1 MTCLSTPAADLSK
14 PPCSPRAENQPHL
27 LLAANRSD
35 KRTSGGLTGMRRR
48 ELWRTHSTSQQLQA
62 FEELLLTSRPKFVGI
77 AYAIL
82 RNKEDAE
89 DAIQNASL
97 SAFSHLR
104 TFEGRSA
111 FTTWFTRIVMNAALM
126 IQRKRKSSLIGP
138 LPESNV
144 TDDVNWEDRIPTSQP
159 DPEVACAGQQ
169 AFQLVDTVLD
179 KMTPVLRQAFTLRYY
194 DELSDREACVLLGV
208 SVGTFKS
215 RVFRARRLL
224 LNQAQNPAAYPIRK
238 RMPRVFSFLANDFS
252 SLAKGAVNTSRGRMA
267 SLQLNSQGGEP

>member
-1 MTCLSTPAADLSK
+1 VTCLSIPSADLSK

-27 LLAANRSD
+27 LLAPNRND

-48 ELWRTHSTSQQLQA
+48 KLWRTHSPSQQLQT
-62 FEELLLTSRPKFVGI
+62 FEELLLTSRPKFMGI

-89 DAIQNASL
+89 DAIQNACL

-126 IQRKRKSSLIGP
+126 IQRKQKSSLIGL
-138 LPESNV
+138 LPEAN
-144 TDDVNWEDRIPTSQP
+144 TTYDAAWADRIPTSQP
-159 DPEVACAGQQ
+159 DPEMACAGQE
-169 AFQLVDTVLD
+169 AFQLVDTLLD
-179 KMTPVLRQAFTLRYY
+179 KMTPALRQAFTLKYY
-194 DELSDREACVLLGV
+194 DELSDPEACALLGV

-224 LNQAQNPAAYPIRK
+224 LNQTQNLTAYPIRK

-252 SLAKGAVNTSRGRMA
+252 SLAKGAANTSRGRIA
-267 SLQLNSQGGEP
+267 SPQLNSQGVEP

>member
-1 MTCLSTPAADLSK
+1 VTCLSTPAADLSK
-14 PPCSPRAENQPHL
+14 PPCSPRTENQPHL
-27 LLAANRSD
+27 LLAPNRND
-35 KRTSGGLTGMRRR
+35 KRTSGELTGTRRGK
-48 ELWRTHSTSQQLQA
+48 LWRSHSPSQQLQT
-62 FEELLLTSRPKFVGI
+62 FDEMLLTSRPKFVRI

-126 IQRKRKSSLIGP
+126 IQRKRKPSLIGP
-138 LPESNV
+138 LPESST
-144 TDDVNWEDRIPTSQP
+144 TDAVNWEDMIPTSQP

-169 AFQLVDTVLD
+169 TFRLVDTVLD

-224 LNQAQNPAAYPIRK
+224 LNQAQNLAAYPLRK
-238 RMPRVFSFLANDFS
+238 RMPRGFSFLANDLS
-252 SLAKGAVNTSRGRMA
+252 SLASRAANTSRGKIA
-267 SLQLNSQGGEP
+267 SPQSNSQGVEP

>member
-1 MTCLSTPAADLSK
+1 VTCLSTPAADLSK

-27 LLAANRSD
+27 RLAPNRNGKWTSD
-35 KRTSGGLTGMRRR
+35 GLTGMRRR
-48 ELWRTHSTSQQLQA
+48 KLWRSHSSSQQLQT

-82 RNKEDAE
+82 RNREDAE

-138 LPESNV
+138 MPEPST
-144 TDDVNWEDRIPTSQP
+144 TDDVTWADKIPTSQP
-159 DPEVACAGQQ
+159 DPEVACAEQQ

-179 KMTPVLRQAFTLRYY
+179 KLTPGLRQAFTLRYY

-215 RVFRARRLL
+215 RVLRARRLL
-224 LNQAQNPAAYPIRK
+224 LNQTQNLAAYPIRK
-238 RMPRVFSFLANDFS
+238 RMPRVFSFLANDFP
-252 SLAKGAVNTSRGRMA
+252 SLAKRAANTSRRRIA
-267 SLQLNSQGGEP
+267 SSQLSQGVEP